1 MIVYTIV
8 VVPVLISSNVP
19 SGLTV
24 KVKLLKYKWL
34 SLIPSLVAVPVA
46 KLRDVIY
53 VPVASL

>member
-1 MIVYTIV
+1 M
-8 VVPVLISSNVP
+8 VVPVLVSLNDP

-24 KVKLLKYKWL
+24 NVKLLKYKWL